1 MDRVFANLVPALA
14 ERLPR
19 IDVLGIQGHGPS
31 FAGLPANVRQIRLP
45 ARHVSSALPALVGYL
60 RRQRPRVILSD
71 KDRVNRTVILARWLE
86 GGHSRGV
93 VRLGTTVSTNLASR
107 GWLDRT
113 LQRWSMRNLYRHT
126 QAVLV
131 PSRGVAEDLR
141 GYAWLPEALI
151 RVVPNPVVRPDMA
164 ALAAE
169 VPAHPW
175 FVDGGPPI
183 VLGVGE
189 LSARKDFATLV
200 RAHALLLRDMD
211 CRLVILGE
219 GRQRAQ
225 LEALARELG
234 SAERVALPG
243 FVPNPYP
250 CMARA
255 AAFALTSRWEGLG
268 IVLVEALALGT
279 PAMAC
284 DCPSGPREVLDDG
297 RYGPLARVGDP
308 ASVAAALKSLLL
320 APPPRQTCQA
330 AARPYTVAASAQA
343 YLAAMGLDG
352 SPSARKTA

>member
-1 MDRVFANLVPALA
+1 VDRVFANLVPALA
-14 ERLPR
+14 ERVPR
-19 IDVLGIQGHGPS
+19 IDVLGIQGHGPT
-31 FAGLPANVRQIRLP
+31 FADLPANVRQIRFP
-45 ARHVSSALPALVGYL
+45 ARHVGSALPALVAYL
-60 RRQRPRVILSD
+60 RRERPRVMLSD
-71 KDRVNRTVILARWLE
+71 KDRVNRAVILARWLA
-86 GGHSRGV
+86 GGHTRGV

-113 LQRWSMRNLYRHT
+113 VQSGSIRTLYRHT
-126 QAVLV
+126 HAVLV
-131 PSRGVAEDLR
+131 PSRGVAEDLER
-141 GYAWLPEALI
+141 FARLPGALI

-169 VPAHPW
+169 MPAHPW
-175 FVDGGPPI
+175 FGDGGPPI

-189 LSARKDFATLV
+189 LSSRKDFATLV
-200 RAHALLLRDMD
+200 RAHAQLLKEMD

-219 GRQRAQ
+219 GRQRAP

-234 SAERVALPG
+234 TAERVALPG

-284 DCPSGPREVLDDG
+284 DCPSGPREVLQDG
-297 RYGPLARVGDP
+297 RFGPLARVGDP
-308 ASVAAALKSLLL
+308 ASVAAALKSLLR
-320 APPPRQTCQA
+320 APPAREACMD

-343 YLAAMGLDG
+343 YLAAMGLAG
-352 SPSARKTA
+352 GHYPESAP